1 MPDQHSQSG
10 ERLEREQAL
19 AALMRAANEGDK
31 NAYRLFL
38 EKVMPFVRG
47 LTRRHRAA
55 SGSSDGE
62 DIVQEV
68 LLALHLKRHTWQPD
82 QAISPWIAAITR
94 HKIIDEFR
102 KTKRRMELPFD
113 ENFDA
118 PNPEPEQDMLSNREM
133 ERLMSQVSDSQRAVV
148 TSITMEGRSITQT
161 ASHFGMSEGAVRVA
175 LHRGLKALA
184 AAYRSFE

>member
-133 ERLMSQVSDSQRAVV
+133 ERLMSQVSDSH
-148 TSITMEGRSITQT
+148 IHHDGRPLYH
-161 ASHFGMSEGAVRVA
+161 ADRLAFWHERRGGA
-175 LHRGLKALA
+175 RGFAPRLKSSGGGL
-184 AAYRSFE
+184 